1 MDFDLDEGLYIFEI
15 TLGYMVADSEH
26 MTVPLTMKA
35 DDGDD
40 AEEIVQEYLEIN
52 NLAGDF
58 WIADITGPFDPE
70 KYQAEV
76 DEGNVG
82 IAWKIT
88 ARRIYLRFFRLRIC
102 KYRPLGLLRG

>member
-1 MDFDLDEGLYIFEI
+1 MTCKEFPMDFDLEEGLYIFEI
-15 TLGYMVADSEH
+15 TLGYKVAESEH
-26 MTVPLTMKA
+26 MTVPLLMKA

-40 AEEIVQEYLEIN
+40 AEEVVQEYLEIN

-76 DEGNVG
+76 DEGERER
-82 IAWKIT
+82 WD
-88 ARRIYLRFFRLRIC
+88 RLED
-102 KYRPLGLLRG
+102 YSEEDLLEILQAEDM

>member
-15 TLGYMVADSEH
+15 TLGYKVAEGEH
-26 MTVPLTMKA
+26 MTVPLIMKA

-40 AEEIVQEYLEIN
+40 AEEVVQEYLEIN

-70 KYQAEV
+70 KYQTEV
-76 DEGNVG
+76 DEGERER
-82 IAWKIT
+82 WD
-88 ARRIYLRFFRLRIC
+88 RLED
-102 KYRPLGLLRG
+102 YSEEDLLEILQAEDM